1 MKTLF
6 IVIGI
11 IGVVFIVVITKKE
24 EQTKEAPVEF
34 GFSFYRDGQWLS
46 KNSIIM
52 GKAETK
58 SGYLLNNN
66 GDYNMVLGYN
76 GGIQV
81 QAEEATVIR

>member
-11 IGVVFIVVITKKE
+11 IVIGIIGVITKKE

-52 GKAETK
+52 GKAETE
-58 SGYLLNNN
+58 SGYLSNNN

-76 GGIQV
+76 GRIQV